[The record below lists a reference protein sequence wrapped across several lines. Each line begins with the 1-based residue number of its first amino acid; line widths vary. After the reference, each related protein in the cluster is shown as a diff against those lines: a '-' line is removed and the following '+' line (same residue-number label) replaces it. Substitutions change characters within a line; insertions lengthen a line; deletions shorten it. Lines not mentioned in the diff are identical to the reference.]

1 MKTQSVAF
9 VAGAVFAVGLA
20 IAEMTKP
27 DKVIAFL
34 DLAGDWDP
42 SLAFVMVGAIGFHAV
57 TYRLISRREAPILA
71 AVFHIPSRQDLD
83 KSLLVGASLF
93 GAGWGLGGFCPG
105 PAVASIGS
113 AAVEVGVFVIAM
125 MVGMWLHARFRALV

>member
-1 MKTQSVAF
+1 MKSTAVAF
-9 VAGAVFAVGLA
+9 VAGAIFAVGLA

-57 TYRLISRREAPILA
+57 TYRLITNRSAPVLAEAFRVPTRPSARRYP
-71 AVFHIPSRQDLD
+71 
-83 KSLLVGASLF
+83 
-93 GAGWGLGGFCPG
+93 
-105 PAVASIGS
+105 
-113 AAVEVGVFVIAM
+113 
-125 MVGMWLHARFRALV
+125 